1 MKAKYLVRFDDFC
14 PTMNWVVWDQLE
26 AILVKHDIKP
36 LIAVVPDNQD
46 QNLIVGPPLQEF
58 WARVRA
64 WQSAGW
70 FIALHG
76 YQHQYITS
84 DAGLMHINKFSEFS
98 GLSYQ
103 EQHNKLMK
111 GVAIF
116 KEHGVRIDGWIAPAH
131 SFDANTVKA
140 LLDLNINIISDGF
153 YWRPVNKLGALWI
166 PQQLWRFRNMSYG
179 LWTVC
184 LHHNEYSAQAVQK
197 FARDIEAYAPA
208 IISVDEV
215 KRHFSI
221 KECTV
226 LDNLMGVFWHISLR
240 LKEML
245 SIFVKLVK
253 KY

>member
-1 MKAKYLVRFDDFC
+1 MKTLEFKIKIL
-14 PTMNWVVWDQLE
+14 TSDQKLFNQLFTSTTSPIKIKE
-26 AILVKHDIKP
+26 IVEELTKDTEVKKGIEIIKP
-36 LIAVVPDNQD
+36 SP
-46 QNLIVGPPLQEF
+46 
-58 WARVRA
+58 
-64 WQSAGW
+64 S
-70 FIALHG
+70 
-76 YQHQYITS
+76 
-84 DAGLMHINKFSEFS
+84 K
-98 GLSYQ
+98 
-103 EQHNKLMK
+103 
-111 GVAIF
+111 
-116 KEHGVRIDGWIAPAH
+116 KE
-131 SFDANTVKA
+131 SFPKEDEK
-140 LLDLNINIISDGF
+140 NINIISDGF